1 MMRRAKP
8 FIIILAVF
16 ILFHS
21 PQRAQ
26 ADDTVW
32 EDVSNGT
39 VVLFRHANAPGMGDP
54 GKFKLGDCSTQ
65 RNLDKAGREQ
75 ARKIGERFRER
86 QIKVSAVLTS
96 EWCRCRETADLAFP
110 GQSVD
115 APVFNSFFADRSRSR
130 EQTAGAIELL
140 EKMQTASGAVVVVT
154 HQVNITAIA
163 KVFPLSGEGIVVRV
177 QDGTVEVLGRL
188 APPD

>member
-8 FIIILAVF
+8 FLILLAVF
-16 ILFHS
+16 TLTHW
-21 PQRAQ
+21 PQSAQ
-26 ADDTVW
+26 ADDAVW
-32 EDVSNGT
+32 EDVSSGT

-54 GKFKLGDCSTQ
+54 GNFKLGDCSTQ
-65 RNLDKAGREQ
+65 RNLDNAGREQ

-86 QIKVSAVLTS
+86 QIKVSAALTS

-130 EQTAGAIELL
+130 EQTADAIELL

-154 HQVNITAIA
+154 HQVNITALA
-163 KVFPLSGEGIVVRV
+163 RVFPLSGEGIVVRV

-188 APPD
+188 APP

>member
-163 KVFPLSGEGIVVRV
+163 KVFPLSGEGSVVRV